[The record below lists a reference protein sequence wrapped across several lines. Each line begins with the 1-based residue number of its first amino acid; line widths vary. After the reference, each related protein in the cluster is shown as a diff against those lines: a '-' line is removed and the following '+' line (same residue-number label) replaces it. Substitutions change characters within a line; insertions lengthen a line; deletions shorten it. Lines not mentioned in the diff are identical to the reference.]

1 MMSGFYIKKRKQ
13 ARKPYAQDVGS
24 RYCPISG
31 LTSGR
36 IHMAR
41 DGFSGRI
48 LWDIPTAHLPLEEI
62 EDPPPARRL
71 LLCFPWFCSL
81 NLPLQKF
88 TKFPLVTEVVSYSS
102 C

>member
-1 MMSGFYIKKRKQ
+1 MMSAFCIKKRKQ
-13 ARKPYAQDVGS
+13 ARNPYAQDVGS
-24 RYCPISG
+24 RYCPIAG

-36 IHMAR
+36 IHMVR

-62 EDPPPARRL
+62 EDPPHL

-81 NLPLQKF
+81 NSPLQKF
-88 TKFPLVTEVVSYSS
+88 IKFPLVTEVVSYSS